1 MAETKKTPRATKVKR
16 PAATAA
22 APVSR
27 ASVADTKKTPKVAKM
42 KPAAAARKVAPVRIE
57 TAEGRLTM
65 KNDTTQAVT
74 DRVQAIF
81 GDVNEQA
88 RAALEKNA
96 KIVEELTELTRGN
109 VEALVASSKVAAKGV
124 EALGQEA
131 AEYGRK
137 SFEEVSTAF
146 RTFAEVKSP
155 TDLFKLQSE
164 FAKSQFDSIVAESSK
179 LSEAVIKLAS
189 EVFEPLSTRYSV
201 ASEKVKSVVAA

>member
-1 MAETKKTPRATKVKR
+1 
-16 PAATAA
+16 
-22 APVSR
+22 
-27 ASVADTKKTPKVAKM
+27 M